1 VAIWLP
7 RPSFR
12 SCRESKFGGEVDIS
26 CAGVAYYEIY
36 WPDYRRIKEPAG
48 DLLYFENAT
57 QSYNMNLEPVFTLRC
72 TLIRTERNRNF
83 DRP

>member
-57 QSYNMNLEPVFTLRC
+57 QS
-72 TLIRTERNRNF
+72 
-83 DRP
+83 